1 MGNKNFSG
9 SKLTIYARKMRKEPT
24 KAEAVVWSWIRR
36 RQINNLRFRRQYRI
50 ENYILD
56 FYCPEIKLAI
66 EVDGIT
72 HDNDQVYENDQRRQ
86 DILKSRGVKIL
97 RISDEEV
104 LQRKVDV
111 ASWILGFMKHNY

>member
-1 MGNKNFSG
+1 MGKKNFSG

-24 KAEAVVWSWIRR
+24 KAEAVVWNWIRKK
-36 RQINNLRFRRQYRI
+36 QINNLRFRRQYRI

-66 EVDGIT
+66 EVDGST
-72 HDNDQVYENDQRRQ
+72 HDNDQVYESDQRRQ
-86 DILKSRGVKIL
+86 DILRSRGVKIL

-111 ASWILGFMKHNY
+111 ASCILDFINHNY